1 MSRELDGF
9 IANAKIIND
18 EVRETFGELSKEQLN
33 MKPSSVEWS
42 IAQCF
47 DHLNT
52 TNELYIENIQKV
64 ADGTHVNNWFS
75 AIPFIS
81 EKVGQLLKKAVS
93 PDSQK
98 KQKAPSVFVPSKNEI
113 SETVIEDFC
122 KQQENFIS
130 LMDATK
136 NLDTGK
142 IKIPSPISNA
152 INLWFN
158 DACEII
164 ILHNRRHFNQAKRV
178 LEFVTNLR

>member
-1 MSRELDGF
+1 MSGEISGF

-18 EVRETFGELSKEQLN
+18 EVRETFGKLTKEQLN

-52 TNELYIENIQKV
+52 TNELYFAKMQKV

-75 AIPFIS
+75 AIPFIPNT
-81 EKVGQLLKKAVS
+81 VGNLLKKAVS
-93 PDSQK
+93 PDAQK
-98 KQKAPSVFVPSKNEI
+98 KQKAPTIFAPSESDI

-122 KQQENFIS
+122 KDQEKFIAY
-130 LMDATK
+130 MDAAKT
-136 NLDTGK
+136 LDTSK
-142 IKIPSPISNA
+142 IKIPSPISDA
-152 INLWFN
+152 VNLWFN

-178 LEFVTNLR
+178 LEFVENLR